1 LRLTSPRLA
10 VVLGAFAA
18 ICVIVPAFAD
28 KPSSV
33 LPHAESITVT
43 ALPIDFDAEHPD
55 RKEFGKLIFRGGVSL
70 FANSPSF
77 GGYSALAIDPS
88 GKTLL
93 AISDAGTWLR
103 ATLDHDG
110 RLLKGVSNAVIGPI
124 LGDDGKPLRDDAM
137 RDSEGLTLIEG
148 TPSGGVAYISFERNQ
163 RIMRYPF
170 TADSF
175 GPPKGQIQLP
185 AEAKRLEA
193 NRGVEALAILRGD
206 KLKGT
211 LVALPERLATKAG
224 DLQGWLIGGP
234 TPGPITLRSIGG
246 FDITDAAALPDG
258 GILVLERR
266 FRYSE
271 GVKMRIRRI
280 AADEIKRGGLIVG
293 ETLLE
298 ADDRFNI
305 DNMEGIAAHQAA
317 ASGETIITLISD
329 DNFSALQRT
338 LILQFALPMAKPKLA
353 EPER

>member
-1 LRLTSPRLA
+1 ML
-10 VVLGAFAA
+10 LGAVIAA
-18 ICVIVPAFAD
+18 ACVIVPAVAD

-33 LPHAESITVT
+33 LPRAESVTVT
-43 ALPIDFDAEHPD
+43 ALRIDFDAEHPD

-70 FANSPSF
+70 FANSTSF

-93 AISDAGTWLR
+93 AVSDAGTWLR

-110 RLLKGVSNAVIGPI
+110 RVIKGVSNAVIGPI
-124 LGDDGKPLRDDAM
+124 LGGDSKPLIDNRE
-137 RDSEGLTLIEG
+137 RDSEGMTLIDGDANKG
-148 TPSGGVAYISFERNQ
+148 TAYVSFERHH
-163 RIMRYPF
+163 RILRYPF
-170 TADSF
+170 DADSF
-175 GPPKGQIQLP
+175 GPPRGQIQLP
-185 AEAKRLEA
+185 AEAKQLDA
-193 NRGVEALAILRGD
+193 NRGVEALAVLRDG

-234 TPGPITLRSIGG
+234 TPGTISLKNIGG

-258 GILVLERR
+258 GLLVLERR

-271 GVKMRIRRI
+271 GVQMRIRRI
-280 AADEIKRGGLIVG
+280 GADEIKRGGLIAG

-298 ADDRFNI
+298 ASDRFNI
-305 DNMEGIAAHQAA
+305 DNMEGIATHRA
-317 ASGETIITLISD
+317 ASGETVITLISD

-338 LILQFALPMAKPKLA
+338 LILQFALPEAKPKLA
-353 EPER
+353 VPER

>member
-1 LRLTSPRLA
+1 
-10 VVLGAFAA
+10 VAA
-18 ICVIVPAFAD
+18 CVIVPAVAD
-28 KPSSV
+28 KPSGV
-33 LPHAESITVT
+33 LAHAEPVTVS
-43 ALPIDFDAEHPD
+43 ALPLDFDAEHPE
-55 RKEFGKLIFRGGVSL
+55 RKEFGKLIYRGGVSL

-110 RLLKGVSNAVIGPI
+110 RVLKGVSNAVIGPI
-124 LGDDGKPLRDDAM
+124 LGDGGKPLHDDAK
-137 RDSEGLTLIEG
+137 RDSEGLTLVDG
-148 TPSGGVAYISFERNQ
+148 TPSGGVAYVSFERNQ

-185 AEAKRLEA
+185 AEAKQLDA
-193 NRGVEALAILRGD
+193 NRGVEALAVLRDG

-234 TPGPITLRSIGG
+234 TPGGIALKRLEG

-271 GVKMRIRRI
+271 GIKMRIRRVS
-280 AADEIKRGGLIVG
+280 ASEIKRGALIEGDV
-293 ETLLE
+293 LLE
-298 ADDRFNI
+298 ATDSLNI
-305 DNMEGIAAHQAA
+305 DNMEGIAAHQA

-338 LILQFALPMAKPKLA
+338 LILQFALPVAKPKLA